1 MADQRRKQTRGALS
15 LESLRME
22 QVLALHER
30 AFGPLDRRAK
40 SRMQQTAEALGWER
54 TGHEIGLAA

>member
-1 MADQRRKQTRGALS
+1 MADEGRRQGRRPLS
-15 LESLRME
+15 LETLRIE

-30 AFGPLDRRAK
+30 AFGPLDGLAKRRM
-40 SRMQQTAEALGWER
+40 RERAEDLGWER